1 MKTDENPV
9 SNTSNCIMI
18 EKHAEERKNE
28 KRKKKEKEI
37 PYTCSE
43 SSRAYY
49 VTEENVSKFLPLQ
62 ASSSYSFKARE
73 RNT

>member
-1 MKTDENPV
+1 MRK
-9 SNTSNCIMI
+9 
-18 EKHAEERKNE
+18 EK
-28 KRKKKEKEI
+28 KRKRKYRI
-37 PYTCSE
+37 PVVNQTGMGREDLE